1 MQTPRGL
8 SETTRDARP
17 SEIHRLGGLRGGAS
31 ATAGSANPG
40 GMVAAAMGSVA
51 SARDQRRNRIGRGG
65 LGSAHSG
72 LSVSALGYPASGG
85 REERRCRLRAA
96 MGKGA
101 QAGREGLPPL
111 ARRERPNDP
120 HNSNFP
126 AGEVGD
132 IERRPH
138 SFVGSSAMA
147 YVSSCHR
154 RRAHRAMGGTRGEH
168 SEGRETH
175 TRDTRKGDLT
185 WDCRIVSCVMQWL
198 LQKRKQPLRMACARS
213 LNGSP
218 MLRAR
223 SAAHRSTPPAMVKGC
238 PRNRPSAKC
247 KPDDLPAYVSHTL
260 GQSLG
265 AQALAIW
272 GYSFG
277 QPGGLRAV
285 CRGGLHCGLLPAM
298 S

>member
-1 MQTPRGL
+1 MQSPRGL
-8 SETTRDARP
+8 SETNRDARP

-31 ATAGSANPG
+31 ATAGSATPG

-65 LGSAHSG
+65 LGSAHFVS
-72 LSVSALGYPASGG
+72 SVSALGYPASGG

-96 MGKGA
+96 MGEGA
-101 QAGREGLPPL
+101 QAGREWLPPL

-138 SFVGSSAMA
+138 SFVGSAAMA

-168 SEGRETH
+168 SEGRGTLA
-175 TRDTRKGDLT
+175 T
-185 WDCRIVSCVMQWL
+185 
-198 LQKRKQPLRMACARS
+198 
-213 LNGSP
+213 
-218 MLRAR
+218 
-223 SAAHRSTPPAMVKGC
+223 
-238 PRNRPSAKC
+238 SAKVILSR
-247 KPDDLPAYVSHTL
+247 KPN
-260 GQSLG
+260 GE
-265 AQALAIW
+265 
-272 GYSFG
+272 
-277 QPGGLRAV
+277 RAV
-285 CRGGLHCGLLPAM
+285 SKWCAEDKSPQRSPPQHTAGDGERLPKI
-298 S
+298 